1 MTISIVVSSNFS
13 DLISK
18 PLPLLLHH
26 RIHSLLVPFFLSFSY
41 WRFVPLIGSIAL
53 PWPLVRTF
61 TKTLFVQQQRSCNKT
76 SNTLVSFDNNSSACF
91 WDSPATNIFP
101 QYQFTKIPK
110 KTMAKI
116 NTNTRS
122 IISTPNQYCNTVAI
136 MSPRVEASQPA
147 VAGSK
152 NKLLHPYQK

>member
-1 MTISIVVSSNFS
+1 MG
-13 DLISK
+13 L
-18 PLPLLLHH
+18 
-26 RIHSLLVPFFLSFSY
+26 
-41 WRFVPLIGSIAL
+41 
-53 PWPLVRTF
+53 
-61 TKTLFVQQQRSCNKT
+61 CNKT
-76 SNTLVSFDNNSSACF
+76 SNTLVSFDNNSSGCF

-110 KTMAKI
+110 KKTMAKI
-116 NTNTRS
+116 DTNTRS

-136 MSPRVEASQPA
+136 MSPRVHPSQPA